1 MRPRARADYDVDRR
15 KKLGEF
21 RHVTLRRLADQFGG
35 LFELTRSERDALD
48 RLGERERTLRRGQP
62 LLRENDRSTELF
74 FLLGGQMMSYVL
86 LDDGSRQ
93 ILRFLFPGDV
103 LATAAIGYATS
114 PETLV
119 ALTES
124 VVCVVDRAQLV
135 PLARDHPRLLFAIA
149 AMEQAERAAMI
160 DRLAN
165 IGRTSAKAR
174 VAAVL
179 LDVRDRMQRGDATI
193 GDSFTLGLTQEEIG
207 DATGLTAVH
216 VNRMLRALED
226 ERLIARASGRVTI
239 LDERMMRRVA
249 NYVDRITGI
258 DLSWVPAPAEA

>member
-1 MRPRARADYDVDRR
+1 MP
-15 KKLGEF
+15 GEI
-21 RHVTLRRLADQFGG
+21 RIVTSRRLTDQIGG
-35 LFELTRSERDALD
+35 LIELTPSERAALD
-48 RLGERERTLRRGQP
+48 QLGDRERVVRRGQP
-62 LLRENDRSTELF
+62 LLRENDRSSELF

-124 VVCVVDRAQLV
+124 VVCVVDRINLV
-135 PLARDHPRLLFAIA
+135 TLAREHPRLLFAIA
-149 AMEQAERAAMI
+149 AIEQAERAALI

-165 IGRTSAKAR
+165 VGRTSAKAR

-179 LDVRDRMQRGDATI
+179 LDIRDRMRRGDPTI
-193 GDSFTLGLTQEEIG
+193 GDSFVLGLTQEEIG

-216 VNRMLRALED
+216 VNRMFRALEE
-226 ERLIARASGRVTI
+226 ERLIARAAGRVTF
-239 LDERMMRRVA
+239 LDERMLRRVA
-249 NYVDRITGI
+249 NYVDRMSGI
-258 DLSWVPAPAEA
+258 DLSWVPVPAEA

>member
-1 MRPRARADYDVDRR
+1 MRLRASPAYHVRH
-15 KKLGEF
+15 KKAGEF
-21 RHVTLRRLADQFGG
+21 RNVTPRRLTDKIGG
-35 LFELTRSERDALD
+35 LIELTSSERNALD
-48 RLGERERTLRRGQP
+48 RLGDRERVVRRGQP

-74 FLLGGQMMSYVL
+74 FLTSGTMMSYVL

-93 ILRFLFPGDV
+93 ILRFVFPGDLLSV
-103 LATAAIGYATS
+103 AAIGYSTS

-124 VVCVVDRAQLV
+124 VVCAIDRTHL
-135 PLARDHPRLLFAIA
+135 LAMGQRHPRLLLVIA
-149 AMEQAERAAMI
+149 AMEQAERAALI

-165 IGRTSAKAR
+165 VGRTSAKSR

-179 LDVRDRMQRGDATI
+179 LDIRDRMQRGDPSI
-193 GDSFTLGLTQEEIG
+193 GDSFVPGLTQEEIG

-216 VNRMLRALED
+216 VNRMLRVLEE
-226 ERLIARASGRVTI
+226 ERLIARANGRVTF
-239 LDERMMRRVA
+239 LDERMLRRVA
-249 NYVDRITGI
+249 NYVDRMSGI